1 MYILL
6 TFDKYL
12 SLSEPF
18 YFDQSKL
25 MTLYIMIR
33 VLEVKESISL
43 STLYDV
49 ETDRTLEQQVCESQ
63 KLPSIQTNL
72 SCFP

>member
-25 MTLYIMIR
+25 MTLYFFILWFKGYLRLFGQI
-33 VLEVKESISL
+33 VVSP
-43 STLYDV
+43 
-49 ETDRTLEQQVCESQ
+49 Q
-63 KLPSIQTNL
+63 
-72 SCFP
+72 

>member
-25 MTLYIMIR
+25 MTLYHL
-33 VLEVKESISL
+33 VLLRNYLNLGGKIKILELLISIPEL
-43 STLYDV
+43 
-49 ETDRTLEQQVCESQ
+49 
-63 KLPSIQTNL
+63 KIIN
-72 SCFP
+72 F